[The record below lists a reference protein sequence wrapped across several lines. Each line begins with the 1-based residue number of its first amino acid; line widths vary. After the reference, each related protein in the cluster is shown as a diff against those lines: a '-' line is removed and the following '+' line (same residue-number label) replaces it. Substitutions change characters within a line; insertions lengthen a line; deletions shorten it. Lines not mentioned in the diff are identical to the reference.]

1 MDLSALLAL
10 AQRTG
15 TVPDLPTRHFIDGHW
30 CASASGAEMD
40 SWDPGTGKVFVR
52 FAAGGSTEVDAAV
65 DAARRALGGPWSRLK
80 PGDRAHMLR
89 AVAQGLRA
97 QADLLAVAETLDS
110 GKRLLEAQ
118 GDVRSAAACF
128 DYYAGACDKFHGDT
142 IPLGPDYLAY
152 TLNEPIGVTA
162 HVIPWNY
169 PSSTAARGI
178 APALA
183 AGCTVV
189 AKPAEQTPLTALLLA
204 QIIHAA
210 GLPAGV
216 VNVVTG
222 TGGQAGASLVA
233 HAGVDHV
240 TFTGSVAT
248 GMNVMR
254 NAAEHSTRL
263 LLELGGKSPLL
274 VLADADLDRALEGVM
289 DGIFEN
295 AGQICSA
302 ASRLL
307 IDRRIHAAFV
317 ERLLAKTR
325 GLTLGH
331 GLRNPGMGPLNSAA
345 HLEKVAG
352 FLERARSRDAHILC
366 GGHATIDPQ
375 TGLGW
380 FFEPTIVDDL
390 RADDELVQEEIFGP
404 VLAVQIFDD
413 LEHAVDLANGT
424 RFGLVAGIYTRDFS
438 HAHRLAQRID
448 AGQVYIN
455 EYFAGGIA
463 LPFGGNKRSGFG
475 REKGMEALRSYS
487 KLKSVAA
494 RL

>member
-1 MDLSALLAL
+1 L
-10 AQRTG
+10 
-15 TVPDLPTRHFIDGHW
+15 
-30 CASASGAEMD
+30 
-40 SWDPGTGKVFVR
+40 
-52 FAAGGSTEVDAAV
+52 
-65 DAARRALGGPWSRLK
+65 
-80 PGDRAHMLR
+80 
-89 AVAQGLRA
+89 
-97 QADLLAVAETLDS
+97 
-110 GKRLLEAQ
+110 
-118 GDVRSAAACF
+118 
-128 DYYAGACDKFHGDT
+128 
-142 IPLGPDYLAY
+142 
-152 TLNEPIGVTA
+152 
-162 HVIPWNY
+162 
-169 PSSTAARGI
+169 STAARGI

-204 QIIHAA
+204 EIIQAA
-210 GLPAGV
+210 GLPTGV

-222 TGGQAGASLVA
+222 TGSQAGAALVG

-248 GMNVMR
+248 GVNVMH
-254 NAAEHSTRL
+254 NAAEQTTRL
-263 LLELGGKSPLL
+263 LLELGGKSPLV
-274 VLADADLDRALEGVM
+274 VLADADLEGVM
-289 DGIFEN
+289 EGIFEN

-302 ASRLL
+302 ASRLV
-307 IDRRIHAAFV
+307 IDRRIHAVFM
-317 ERLLAKTR
+317 ERLLQKAQS
-325 GLTLGH
+325 LTLGH
-331 GLRNPGMGPLNSAA
+331 GLRNAAMGPLNSAA
-345 HLEKVAG
+345 HQHKVAG
-352 FLERARSRDAHILC
+352 FLERARSRDARILC
-366 GGHATIDPQ
+366 GGHRTTDPQ

-413 LEHAVDLANGT
+413 LEQALDLANGT
-424 RFGLVAGIYTRDFS
+424 RFGLVAGIYTGDFS
-438 HAHRLAQRID
+438 KAHRLAQRID

>member
-1 MDLSALLAL
+1 MDLQAL
-10 AQRTG
+10 ANWALRTG
-15 TVPDLPTRHFIDGHW
+15 TLPNLPTQHFIDGHW
-30 CASASGAEMD
+30 CASAHGAEMD
-40 SWDPGTGKVFVR
+40 SWDPGTGKPFLR
-52 FAAGGSTEVDAAV
+52 FSAGAAAEVDAAV

-80 PGDRAHMLR
+80 PGERAHLLH

-97 QADLLAVAETLDS
+97 QVDRLAVAETLDS
-110 GKRLLEAQ
+110 GKRLVEAQ

-152 TLNEPIGVTA
+152 TVHEPIGVTA

-169 PSSTAARGI
+169 PLSTAARGI

-189 AKPAEQTPLTALLLA
+189 AKPAEQTPLTALLLG

-210 GLPAGV
+210 GIPPGV

-222 TGGQAGASLVA
+222 TGSQAGAALVG

-248 GMNVMR
+248 GVNVMR
-254 NAAEHSTRL
+254 NAAEQTTRL

-274 VLADADLDRALEGVM
+274 VLADADIERAVEGVM
-289 DGIFEN
+289 EGIFEN

-302 ASRLL
+302 ASRLV
-307 IDRRIHAAFV
+307 IDRRVHATFM
-317 ERLLAKTR
+317 ERLLVKTR
-325 GLTLGH
+325 ALTLGH
-331 GLRNPGMGPLNSAA
+331 GLRNAGMGPVNSAE
-345 HLEKVAG
+345 HLQKVAG
-352 FLERARSRDAHILC
+352 FLERARSRGTQILC
-366 GGHATIDPQ
+366 GGHSTTDPQ

-380 FFEPTIVDDL
+380 FFEPTIIDDL

-413 LEHAVDLANGT
+413 LEQALDLANGT

-438 HAHRLAQRID
+438 SAHRLAQRID

-455 EYFAGGIA
+455 QYFAGGIA

>member
-1 MDLSALLAL
+1 MDLQSLTELG
-10 AQRTG
+10 QRTG
-15 TVPDLPTRHFIDGHW
+15 TLPNLPAQHFIDGHW
-30 CASASGAEMD
+30 CASADGAEMD
-40 SWDPGTGKVFVR
+40 SWDPGTGQVFLR
-52 FAAGGSTEVDAAV
+52 FSAGGAAEVDAAV
-65 DAARRALGGPWSRLK
+65 DAARRALHGPWSRLK
-80 PGDRAHMLR
+80 PGERAQLLR
-89 AVAQGLRA
+89 AVANGLRA
-97 QADLLAVAETLDS
+97 QADILAVAETLDS
-110 GKRLLEAQ
+110 GKRLVEAQ
-118 GDVRSAAACF
+118 GDVRGAAACF

-152 TLNEPIGVTA
+152 TVNEPIGVTA

-169 PSSTAARGI
+169 PLSTAARGI

-204 QIIHAA
+204 QIIQAA
-210 GLPAGV
+210 GLPTGV

-222 TGGQAGASLVA
+222 TGSQAGAALVG

-248 GMNVMR
+248 GVHVMR
-254 NAAEHSTRL
+254 NAAEQTTRL

-274 VLADADLDRALEGVM
+274 VLADADMERAVEGVM
-289 DGIFEN
+289 EGIFEN

-302 ASRLL
+302 ASRLV
-307 IDRRIHAAFV
+307 IDRRIHAAFM
-317 ERLLAKTR
+317 ERLLEKTQA
-325 GLTLGH
+325 LTLGH
-331 GLRNPGMGPLNSAA
+331 GLRTAGMGPLYSAP
-345 HLEKVAG
+345 LLQKV
-352 FLERARSRDAHILC
+352 
-366 GGHATIDPQ
+366 
-375 TGLGW
+375 
-380 FFEPTIVDDL
+380 
-390 RADDELVQEEIFGP
+390 
-404 VLAVQIFDD
+404 AVQIFDD
-413 LEHAVDLANGT
+413 LEQALDLANGT
-424 RFGLVAGIYTRDFS
+424 RYWLVAGIYTRDFS
-438 HAHRLAQRID
+438 NAHRLAQRLD

-475 REKGMEALRSYS
+475 REKGLEALRSYS

>member
-1 MDLSALLAL
+1 MDLQSLADA

-15 TVPDLPTRHFIDGHW
+15 TLPNLPTQHFIDGHW
-30 CASASGAEMD
+30 CASADGGEMD
-40 SWDPGTGKVFVR
+40 SLDPGTGKAFLS
-52 FAAGGSTEVDAAV
+52 FAAGGAAEVDAAV
-65 DAARRALGGPWSRLK
+65 DAARRALNGPWSRLK
-80 PGDRAHMLR
+80 PGDRAHLLR
-89 AVAQGLRA
+89 AVAHGLRA

-110 GKRLLEAQ
+110 GKRLVEAQ

-152 TLNEPIGVTA
+152 TVHEPIGVTA

-169 PSSTAARGI
+169 PLSTAARGI

-204 QIIHAA
+204 EIIHASEI
-210 GLPAGV
+210 PAGV

-222 TGGQAGASLVA
+222 TGSKAGASLVG

-248 GMNVMR
+248 GVNVMH
-254 NAAEHSTRL
+254 NAADQTTRL

-274 VLADADLDRALEGVM
+274 VLADADIERAVEGVM
-289 DGIFEN
+289 EGIFEN

-302 ASRLL
+302 ASRLV
-307 IDRRIHAAFV
+307 IDRRIHAAFM
-317 ERLLAKTR
+317 ERLLERTQA
-325 GLTLGH
+325 LTLGH
-331 GLRNPGMGPLNSAA
+331 GLRNAGMGPLNSAP
-345 HLEKVAG
+345 HLQKVAG
-352 FLERARSRDAHILC
+352 FLDRARSRDARILC
-366 GGHATIDPQ
+366 GGHRTTDPQ

-404 VLAVQIFDD
+404 CW
-413 LEHAVDLANGT
+413 
-424 RFGLVAGIYTRDFS
+424 
-438 HAHRLAQRID
+438 
-448 AGQVYIN
+448 
-455 EYFAGGIA
+455 
-463 LPFGGNKRSGFG
+463 PFRSLTIWNRRWTWPTAPASGW
-475 REKGMEALRSYS
+475 
-487 KLKSVAA
+487 
-494 RL
+494 